1 MKGGSINEDYYVQ
14 VRYRRGRRWVTVA
27 VSDVRD
33 VATRLAGDAYN
44 GPRDRDD
51 KTATQVRII
60 STADLLLEGGA
71 TAHGRAGADLGHR
84 SKQTQ

>member
-1 MKGGSINEDYYVQ
+1 MKGGGINEDYYVQ

-71 TAHGRAGADLGHR
+71 TAHGRAAADLGHR